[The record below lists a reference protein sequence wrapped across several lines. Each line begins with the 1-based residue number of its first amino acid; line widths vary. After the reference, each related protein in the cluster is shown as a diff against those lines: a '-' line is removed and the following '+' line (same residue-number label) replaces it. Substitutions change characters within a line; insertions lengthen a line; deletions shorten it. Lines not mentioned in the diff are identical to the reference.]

1 MQRYSPFL
9 TAKSELSY
17 CAVSRFSAQCAIA
30 AVYRVAHRRSII
42 SSLTHAG
49 EAAGARGGGAFAG
62 VAITDGA
69 DEAALPARMASSSA
83 AISVTVFLLRARL
96 MKFTA
101 HSCASSCARSAF
113 GTAQTRRA

>member
-1 MQRYSPFL
+1 
-9 TAKSELSY
+9 
-17 CAVSRFSAQCAIA
+17 
-30 AVYRVAHRRSII
+30 
-42 SSLTHAG
+42 
-49 EAAGARGGGAFAG
+49 
-62 VAITDGA
+62 
-69 DEAALPARMASSSA
+69 MASSSA